1 MKKFKNM
8 CNVDVI
14 HFDKIATVEKKM
26 KSERTIQLLSE
37 TFKALSDPTRLKM
50 LLALSQEE
58 LCGCDLVELLG
69 VTKSAISH
77 QLRIL
82 KNMRIVKYRREG
94 KQIFYSL
101 DDDHVKTLINQSLS
115 HVEEENE
122 GEKHEEVQTGK
133 LGLC

>member
-1 MKKFKNM
+1 MKEFKNT
-8 CNVDVI
+8 CNVNII
-14 HFDKIATVEKKM
+14 HFDKISAVKKNM
-26 KSERTIQLLSE
+26 KSEKVVQMLSE

-58 LCGCDLVELLG
+58 LCGCDLVELLS
-69 VTKSAISH
+69 VTKSAVSH

-115 HVEEENE
+115 HVEEVNN
-122 GEKHEEVQTGK
+122 GESREEV
-133 LGLC
+133 

>member
-1 MKKFKNM
+1 MKKIKNM

-26 KSERTIQLLSE
+26 KSKRTIQLLSE

-101 DDDHVKTLINQSLS
+101 DDEHVKTLINQSLS

-122 GEKHEEVQTGK
+122 GENHEKV
-133 LGLC
+133 

>member
-1 MKKFKNM
+1 MKEFKNM
-8 CNVDVI
+8 CNISVI
-14 HFDKIATVEKKM
+14 HFDKIEAVKKKM
-26 KSERTIQLLSE
+26 KSEEIIQMLSE

-82 KNMRIVKYRREG
+82 KNMRIVRYRREG

-101 DDDHVKTLINQSLS
+101 DDDHVKALINQSLS
-115 HVEEENE
+115 HVEEEAE
-122 GEKHEEVQTGK
+122 GESREEV
-133 LGLC
+133 

>member
-1 MKKFKNM
+1 MKEFKNM
-8 CNVDVI
+8 CNVDIV
-14 HFDKIATVEKKM
+14 HLDKIAAVRKKM
-26 KSERTIQLLSE
+26 KSERVIQRLSE

-50 LLALSQEE
+50 LLAFSQEE

-69 VTKSAISH
+69 ITKSAISH

-82 KNMRIVKYRREG
+82 KNLRIVKYRREG

-122 GEKHEEVQTGK
+122 GGNREKV
-133 LGLC
+133 